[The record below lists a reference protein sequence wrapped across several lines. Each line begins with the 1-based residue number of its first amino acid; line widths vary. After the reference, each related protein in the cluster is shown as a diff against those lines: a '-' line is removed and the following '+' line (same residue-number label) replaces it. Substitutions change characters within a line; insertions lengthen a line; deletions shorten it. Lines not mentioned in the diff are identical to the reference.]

1 MKKILLSIL
10 ALAAAFSAYCQDDST
25 LSTLSKDIKEAVKG
39 EVEYDPLIAQSDNG
53 VLRLYT
59 SSHVGY
65 GLYGISTEA
74 FEPSL
79 SWEFFVNLC
88 RFGLYPTDYL
98 GFEVN
103 ADLGLNSIRSRKT
116 ILALDGDRD
125 VIPLHAGEY
134 LPSNSR
140 RFRSGLDFVSLN
152 FPLFVKYNYEDFA
165 VGAGTEISMN
175 FAGRTNYKY
184 AVGNDHYSTVQKRAD
199 INLFTYAL
207 IATMSYKDLGFFI
220 KFYPKYAGIL
230 SNKKLDMSYVVVGVS
245 FGL

>member
-1 MKKILLSIL
+1 ML
-10 ALAAAFSAYCQDDST
+10 ALAAAFSAYCQDNST
-25 LSTLSKDIKEAVKG
+25 LSTLSNDIKEAMKG
-39 EVEYDPLIAQSDNG
+39 EAEYNPLIAQSDNG

-65 GLYGISTEA
+65 GLYGLSTEA
-74 FEPSL
+74 FDPSL

-103 ADLGLNSIRSRKT
+103 ADLGLNSFRSRKS
-116 ILALDGDRD
+116 ILALDADRD
-125 VIPLHAGEY
+125 VIAVSVDGY
-134 LPSNSR
+134 LPGNVR
-140 RFRSGLDFVSLN
+140 KFRSGLDFVSLN
-152 FPLFVKYNYEDFA
+152 FPLFVKYYYEDFA
-165 VGAGTEISMN
+165 VGAGTEVSLN
-175 FAGRTNYKY
+175 FAGRTNFKY
-184 AVGNDHYSTVQKRAD
+184 ANGNDYYSTVQKKAD

-220 KFYPKYAGIL
+220 KFYPKSTGIL
-230 SNKKLDMSYVVVGVS
+230 SGKKLDMSYVLVGVS